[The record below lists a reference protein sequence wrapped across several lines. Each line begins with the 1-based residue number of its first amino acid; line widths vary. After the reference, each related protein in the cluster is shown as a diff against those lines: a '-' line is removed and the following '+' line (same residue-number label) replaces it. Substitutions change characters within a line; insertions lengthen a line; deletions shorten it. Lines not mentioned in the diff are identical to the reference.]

1 MSDNMLETIRETVQ
15 DFIAPELKT
24 HGVRLENLERRL
36 DDARHS
42 LEQRSDDLKSSLER
56 RVDDLKGS
64 LEHRVDDSKDLLR
77 AEIRTLEAK
86 MNARFDAADAR
97 FSMLEGLIRNL
108 TQQVTFESGL
118 RERMASLEARL
129 PKQ

>member
-1 MSDNMLETIRETVQ
+1 MLETIRETVQ

-118 RERMASLEARL
+118 RKRMASLEARL

>member
-1 MSDNMLETIRETVQ
+1 MLETIRETVQ

-86 MNARFDAADAR
+86 MNARFDASDAR
-97 FSMLEGLIRNL
+97 FAMLEGLIRNL